1 MLGASVWILQ
11 KLKKKIRRKN
21 PEEEAKGE
29 TETHT
34 LIINKSSQ
42 RERERRNAR
51 GGYPM
56 LVCCSLFH
64 HRIVANGLSVG
75 RSVGREPQKS
85 S

>member
-42 RERERRNAR
+42 REREREKERKRRVSN
-51 GGYPM
+51 
-56 LVCCSLFH
+56 VSLLFAFPSSYSCE
-64 HRIVANGLSVG
+64 RAIG